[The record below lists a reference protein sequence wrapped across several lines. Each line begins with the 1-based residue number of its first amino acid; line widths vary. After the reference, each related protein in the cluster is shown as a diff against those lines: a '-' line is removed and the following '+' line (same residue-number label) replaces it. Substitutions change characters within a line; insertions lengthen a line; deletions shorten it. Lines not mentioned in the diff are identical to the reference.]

1 LEITLFCAGWA
12 VRLGKQTIDFLRN
25 GKPLSVKRCN
35 MICNFESHQVFFY
48 GMLPIEIF
56 SYFQPWLASS
66 CAEKIE
72 KLDILLKI
80 NKKKRRHSKHSR
92 EDDTASLC
100 KHLQQGTNN
109 SRRASSEPSDPI
121 SGDGNLASRYPA
133 YEFHWISPGHDSC

>member
-48 GMLPIEIF
+48 RLLPIEIF

-80 NKKKRRHSKHSR
+80 KINKIKRKDVIQSTQGKKIPPPYVNISKKVPIILVEPRRSLR
-92 EDDTASLC
+92 ILFQVTA
-100 KHLQQGTNN
+100 T
-109 SRRASSEPSDPI
+109 
-121 SGDGNLASRYPA
+121 
-133 YEFHWISPGHDSC
+133 